1 MRVELNMSPITN
13 WNDFLVA
20 TAGTAGALA
29 GLVFVA
35 LSINL
40 GQILKLP
47 GIAGRAGET
56 ILLLAATLIGALL
69 ALVPEQSAARL
80 GVEVL
85 ILWAPTWGLPSV
97 RQLQELIHRRYVRLR
112 YTLWRTVFYQCAT
125 IPLGLAGLSLAGY
138 LPGGM
143 HWFALAAVLSIA
155 VALLNAWVLLVEILR

>member
-1 MRVELNMSPITN
+1 MSSIDD
-13 WNDFLVA
+13 WNEFLVA

-69 ALVPEQSAARL
+69 ALMPEQTRQRL
-80 GVEVL
+80 GVELL
-85 ILWAPTWGLPSV
+85 IPWFPTWGLPSAQQL
-97 RQLQELIHRRYVRLR
+97 RQLLRHRSVRLR
-112 YTLWRTVFYQCAT
+112 YTLWRAT
-125 IPLGLAGLSLAGY
+125 L
-138 LPGGM
+138 
-143 HWFALAAVLSIA
+143 
-155 VALLNAWVLLVEILR
+155 